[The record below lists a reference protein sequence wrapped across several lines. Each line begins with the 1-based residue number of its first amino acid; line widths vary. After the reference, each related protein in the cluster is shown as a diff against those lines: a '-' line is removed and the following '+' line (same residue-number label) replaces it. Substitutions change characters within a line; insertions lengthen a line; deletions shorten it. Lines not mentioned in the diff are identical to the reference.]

1 MSKTKREFDDLLSK
15 YFELEIESYGILS
28 KFDELISDPSRIGNS
43 QRCDEMKDKF
53 DKNLLKSI
61 YILDKLDDLVETFEL
76 NDLRAFEIIMRDRR
90 DELLERKD
98 EMDDNL
104 LKIIIKQADEKLQ
117 KLLEIE
123 EEIKRA
129 DKKEEIKQADEKLQK
144 LIGKKEET
152 KKPRGRK
159 ETRKSNSKIK
169 TAVYLG
175 YVIAA
180 TLIYLKN

>member
-15 YFELEIESYGILS
+15 YYELDIESEGILS

-53 DKNLLKSI
+53 DKNFIKSI

-76 NDLRAFEIIMRDRR
+76 NDLRAFKIIIRDRR
-90 DELLERKD
+90 DELIERIG

-104 LKIIIKQADEKLQ
+104 SKIIIKQADEKLQ
-117 KLLEIE
+117 KPLEIE

-129 DKKEEIKQADEKLQK
+129 DKKLQK

-152 KKPRGRK
+152 KRADKKPRRK
-159 ETRKSNSKIK
+159 KEPQETNSKIK
-169 TAVYLG
+169 TALYFGSIFATTLAYL
-175 YVIAA
+175 ISNN
-180 TLIYLKN
+180 K